1 MGHVHTPS
9 PRTDVSE
16 YLKVTPDGPVSFT
29 VAVAISFRPVERTST
44 TFDGTPSST
53 NIRCQRMSR
62 IPLRRTYCVGLLE
75 PDIERLEIFGN
86 TDELG
91 HDPCTYLLRR
101 LGVLPLEEEA
111 RHLDLRAEQRVRS
124 RRGRLTYAS

>member
-1 MGHVHTPS
+1 MTARQVQLTRVVSGCLVFRCDV
-9 PRTDVSE
+9 RT
-16 YLKVTPDGPVSFT
+16 
-29 VAVAISFRPVERTST
+29 AW
-44 TFDGTPSST
+44 
-53 NIRCQRMSR
+53 
-62 IPLRRTYCVGLLE
+62 GLLE

-91 HDPCTYLLRR
+91 HVAGTYLLRR

-111 RHLDLRAEQRVRS
+111 RHFDLRAEQRVRS